1 MMPKAKKVKFDRPAV
16 EDEKPETYEGGL
28 EQHARSV
35 DELATKLVDAAEP
48 YNTAVI
54 LDALEVVMRG
64 AVTLM
69 GEEEGQMFE
78 DLLLVFH
85 KKLAAMT
92 ILRSLLGGRLDV
104 MNMLRNGGLKG
115 GPERKQSLDD
125 LLKDMEA
132 AAGGKKGPLEDA
144 TERTKK
150 HVEGFEG
157 FDIK

>member
-1 MMPKAKKVKFDRPAV
+1 MIPNAKKVKFNRPAV
-16 EDEKPETYEGGL
+16 EDEKPETYQGGL
-28 EQHARSV
+28 EEHSKKV
-35 DELATKLVDAAEP
+35 EELCDKLVDAAEP

-92 ILRSLLGGRLDV
+92 ILRSLMGGRLDI
-104 MNMLRNGGLKG
+104 MNMLKKG
-115 GPERKQSLDD
+115 GAERKQSLDS
-125 LLKDMEA
+125 LIADMEA
-132 AAGGKKGPLEDA
+132 ASGGKKADG
-144 TERTKK
+144 TE
-150 HVEGFEG
+150 
-157 FDIK
+157 